1 MRLYNNRQPFD
12 CDLTASKCIFW
23 KSLPKPKYL
32 YDVCP
37 QIDGI
42 KHLSEA
48 DKLNDCIFNSV
59 VFDLPFLVSKGA
71 MSKIKERFTYFE
83 SVDEIYRAN
92 NEMLERSYRLLKEQ
106 GLLVVKTMDICHG
119 NKQVWISDF
128 VIKKAEELGF
138 ELIEKFILL
147 SNLRL
152 FARTRQQKVAR
163 KYHSY
168 FFVFRKKTAKIQV
181 SPIKAMLW
189 DFDHTLF
196 DTRADEEVRK
206 NSTIKNWD
214 VIYSKIP
221 EYRLYDGWREV
232 FETAKTKGVKI
243 AIISTAKKELIQK
256 TLYYFGLQCDVVIGW
271 QRCYQKPHAHLVEM
285 ALNKLHVNKE
295 NVISV
300 GDSIIDREMSKNGE
314 VKFLGAIWDSQEVE
328 ELKTGENIDSPLG
341 ILKYI

>member
-1 MRLYNNRQPFD
+1 
-12 CDLTASKCIFW
+12 
-23 KSLPKPKYL
+23 
-32 YDVCP
+32 
-37 QIDGI
+37 
-42 KHLSEA
+42 
-48 DKLNDCIFNSV
+48 
-59 VFDLPFLVSKGA
+59 
-71 MSKIKERFTYFE
+71 
-83 SVDEIYRAN
+83 
-92 NEMLERSYRLLKEQ
+92 MLL
-106 GLLVVKTMDICHG
+106 
-119 NKQVWISDF
+119 
-128 VIKKAEELGF
+128 
-138 ELIEKFILL
+138 
-147 SNLRL
+147 
-152 FARTRQQKVAR
+152 
-163 KYHSY
+163 
-168 FFVFRKKTAKIQV
+168 
-181 SPIKAMLW
+181 

-206 NSTIKNWD
+206 NSTNKYWN

-232 FETAKTKGVKI
+232 FETAQTKGVKI

-256 TLYYFGLQCDVVIGW
+256 TLDYFGLQCDVVIGW
-271 QRCYQKPHAHLVEM
+271 QRCYQKPHSHLVEM